1 MSSLETIYTAVL
13 EGDAAGAKSGV
24 NAALADGVAPETILK
39 DGLIAAMGEVGRL
52 FEENEYFVPEMLVSA
67 RAMQGGLALLK
78 PYLADAGAA
87 SAGKVV
93 VGTVKGDLHDIG
105 KNLVAMM
112 LEGAG
117 FEVVDL
123 GTDVTPEKFV
133 KAVMDHKP
141 KAGEAPLVIGMSAL
155 LTTTMPSMTG
165 TIKALQEAGLREQ
178 VKVMIGGAPVTDGF
192 AKQIGADGYS
202 PDASSAVRLA
212 KSLVGA

>member
-1 MSSLETIYTAVL
+1 MSQLEAIYQAVL
-13 EGDAAGAKSGV
+13 DGNAAGTQAGV
-24 NAALADGVAPETILK
+24 KAAIAEGTAPDVILK

-67 RAMQGGLALLK
+67 RAMQSGLAILK
-78 PYLADAGAA
+78 PLLADAGAA
-87 SAGKVV
+87 PAGKII

-117 FEVVDL
+117 FDVVDL

-133 KAVMDHKP
+133 KAVSEHKP
-141 KAGEAPLVIGMSAL
+141 QLIGMSAL

-212 KSLVGA
+212 KSLIG